1 MKFGIIGC
9 GLIGRKRA
17 SSIVN
22 KKENRLIAV
31 ADLEIKKAET
41 LCAEFGGKVMTSAAE
56 VINSEAEII
65 VIATTH
71 DQLASLALMAVKT
84 GKHVLLE
91 KPGARNAG
99 ELEPIATEA
108 AKRNLKIKVGF
119 NHRFHPA
126 IWQAKK
132 LVDRGEIGPL
142 MFVRGRYGHG
152 GRLSYEKEW
161 RFNMEISGGG
171 ELLDQ
176 GSHLIDLAHWF
187 LGEFTTVY
195 GILPRYY
202 WSGEVEDNCF
212 LTMQTTDGK
221 IAYLHASWTEWKN
234 TFCFEIY
241 GKSGKL
247 QIDGLGGS
255 YGLEQLSLY
264 KMLPQ
269 MGPPQATIWQYPF
282 PDTSWNLEME
292 ELLAAIS
299 ENRSPLGDI
308 SDALA
313 NLRLVD
319 EIYQQKRK
327 EKHDYCS

>member
-17 SSIVN
+17 LSITN
-22 KKENRLIAV
+22 KKEHQIIAA
-31 ADLEIKKAET
+31 ADLEIGKAEA
-41 LCAEFGGKVMTSAAE
+41 LCEEFGGKAMANAAD
-56 VINSEAEII
+56 VINSEAGII
-65 VIATTH
+65 VVSTTH
-71 DQLASLALMAVKT
+71 DQLARLALMAAVA

-99 ELEPIATEA
+99 ELEPAAIEA
-108 AKRNLKIKVGF
+108 AKRGLKVKVGF

-132 LVDRGEIGPL
+132 LVDQGEIGKL
-142 MFVRGRYGHG
+142 MIVRGRYGHG
-152 GRLSYEKEW
+152 GRLNYEKEW
-161 RFNMEISGGG
+161 RFNREISGGG

-176 GSHLIDLAHWF
+176 GSHLIDLARWF
-187 LGEFTTVY
+187 LGEFSTVY
-195 GILPRYY
+195 GILPSYY
-202 WSGEVEDNCF
+202 WSGNVEDNCF
-212 LTMQTTDGK
+212 LTMQTIDGK
-221 IAYLHASWTEWKN
+221 AAHLHATWTEWKN

-255 YGLEQLSLY
+255 YGLEQLSFY
-264 KMLPQ
+264 KMSPQ
-269 MGPPQATIWQYPF
+269 MGPPQTTIWQYPF
-282 PDTSWNLEME
+282 PDMSWNLEME

-308 SDALA
+308 GDALA

-319 EIYQQKRK
+319 EFYQQEGKSQ
-327 EKHDYCS
+327 HDHRS